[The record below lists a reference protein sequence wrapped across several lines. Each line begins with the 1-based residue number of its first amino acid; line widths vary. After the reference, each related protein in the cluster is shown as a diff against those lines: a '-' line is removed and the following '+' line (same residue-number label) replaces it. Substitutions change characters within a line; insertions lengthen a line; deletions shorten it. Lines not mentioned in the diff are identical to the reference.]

1 MEKRKFLAIL
11 LLSTLII
18 SVYFLFERGSS
29 LTGLFRTLWGILMP
43 FFLGGV
49 LAFVLNV
56 PLRFFERLL
65 LFFMDRSPGLRRFK
79 RRRKTCSAV
88 DHHRRRLFSETFYQ
102 FKIQLRNSFI
112 YAVGCTDGRRHCINP
127 CLFHK
132 FHGIFIA
139 CRGSFLCGNILLHAG
154 NDPQFAFDGHISLM
168 GIFCHFCSSCDIFL
182 KRQMR
187 KVRPNAVPSGICT
200 QFSQFFLSAVIQVQS
215 HFDRTI
221 LS

>member
-79 RRRKTCSAV
+79 RPARLRKLHSKRADYSLVCRIQRILRCGERLRQRFKMGANGTQLAQAGYIASSINEKQQREQEPQYQRNIAPKRNILPAQIGHKRHK
-88 DHHRRRLFSETFYQ
+88 HHRSKAKSPKDPFCFQILENIMHRCCTPAP
-102 FKIQLRNSFI
+102 
-112 YAVGCTDGRRHCINP
+112 YA
-127 CLFHK
+127 
-132 FHGIFIA
+132 
-139 CRGSFLCGNILLHAG
+139 
-154 NDPQFAFDGHISLM
+154 
-168 GIFCHFCSSCDIFL
+168 
-182 KRQMR
+182 
-187 KVRPNAVPSGICT
+187 
-200 QFSQFFLSAVIQVQS
+200 
-215 HFDRTI
+215 
-221 LS
+221 